1 MGFIAADRNQ
11 LKLFGYSLDDF
22 VRPDAKCRFVVE
34 IVGQMDLSELYAD
47 YSDQGGDA
55 YDPGTLLAA
64 WFFAYSE
71 GISSTRRLEQ
81 LCCRDMHY
89 IYVSANLQP
98 DHTTLSRFRQRHA
111 GRLPDFFV
119 QIIRLAAEQG
129 VSNFGRISIDGSKI
143 EAAASSRRNRSG
155 KELEWALRRLR
166 EQIAQYLEQSEL
178 LDEEE
183 DEEALELAQVR
194 HKVEKL
200 QALEQK
206 LAEREQQLQHRKK
219 ALQSKDRSKHNINL
233 VEPEA
238 RNMKQVNGRPAAPA
252 YNAQLSVDAQSQLIV
267 AAEVTDDPN
276 DRNQF
281 SRQHAQVGRRRS
293 PKLGSI
299 DQLFGELL
307 RIPDLLADPNFS
319 LEVLFI
325 HEEEVRQHD
334 PARGWRKHHW
344 VTRERRLLDVVG
356 RRLFETPAD
365 VAATIPGPMPEP
377 FTTAE
382 LARALE
388 RPRWL
393 AQQMAYCLR
402 KMGAIEQV
410 GWRRKS
416 ILYVRAAA

>member
-1 MGFIAADRNQ
+1 MSSKRANAKHKISTLNEGPLHAALKEWYAEPDDR
-11 LKLFGYSLDDF
+11 FEVPVDGYLVDV
-22 VRPDAKCRFVVE
+22 VRGDLLVE
-34 IVGQMDLSELYAD
+34 IQTSNF
-47 YSDQGGDA
+47 
-55 YDPGTLLAA
+55 AA
-64 WFFAYSE
+64 IRSKLRAL
-71 GISSTRRLEQ
+71 TRDHRVRLV
-81 LCCRDMHY
+81 Y
-89 IYVSANLQP
+89 PIA
-98 DHTTLSRFRQRHA
+98 QRKWI
-111 GRLPDFFV
+111 V
-119 QIIRLAAEQG
+119 RLAD
-129 VSNFGRISIDGSKI
+129 DG
-143 EAAASSRRNRSG
+143 A
-155 KELEWALRRLR
+155 
-166 EQIAQYLEQSEL
+166 
-178 LDEEE
+178 
-183 DEEALELAQVR
+183 
-194 HKVEKL
+194 
-200 QALEQK
+200 
-206 LAEREQQLQHRKK
+206 
-219 ALQSKDRSKHNINL
+219 
-233 VEPEA
+233 
-238 RNMKQVNGRPAAPA
+238 
-252 YNAQLSVDAQSQLIV
+252 AQL
-267 AAEVTDDPN
+267 
-276 DRNQF
+276 
-281 SRQHAQVGRRRS
+281 GRRRS